1 MADLMNKTIAS
12 IMTALIA
19 IVLLASAFI
28 PTAVNQIN
36 ALIDMFTKEGTTDP
50 TVMGFA
56 TLMFVVITMT
66 IIGVLLGV
74 IKGYISDGAE
84 VYETVTEER

>member
-1 MADLMNKTIAS
+1 
-12 IMTALIA
+12 
-19 IVLLASAFI
+19 
-28 PTAVNQIN
+28 
-36 ALIDMFTKEGTTDP
+36 MFTPTGGTTDP

>member
-36 ALIDMFTKEGTTDP
+36 ALI
-50 TVMGFA
+50 
-56 TLMFVVITMT
+56 
-66 IIGVLLGV
+66 
-74 IKGYISDGAE
+74 
-84 VYETVTEER
+84 